1 MCTGLVNAK
10 RAGACRSTIARRTGR
25 TYSNYNDVTMTKTI
39 LTLLLGVTASAA
51 LSACGGK
58 TAANDKNFGIAIT
71 RYFDKKGEQCLD
83 PIAWPVDVYETDLR
97 QQKLYPD
104 GVAGQM
110 AALEAAGLA
119 RGQDMTLPGTFV
131 DGKPSGPGVKVRRY
145 TMTDAAKPYLRA
157 GAGKGAQT
165 QPHLCWGRK
174 SLDKVGRW
182 ADPAKVG
189 DHEETGVLYTYVL
202 SDVAGWARQPQ
213 VKAAFPDLGRT
224 VDGERSQK
232 ERMVVKSTPEGWVP
246 LGLND

>member
-1 MCTGLVNAK
+1 MHYPA
-10 RAGACRSTIARRTGR
+10 IARRPR
-25 TYSNYNDVTMTKTI
+25 FAPWYNDITMTKTI
-39 LTLLLGVTASAA
+39 PTLLLGVTVSAM
-51 LSACGGK
+51 LVACGGK
-58 TAANDKNFGIAIT
+58 TAASDKNFGIAIT
-71 RYFDKKGEQCLD
+71 QYLDKKGEQCLD

-110 AALEAAGLA
+110 AALEAAGMA

-145 TMTDAAKPYLRA
+145 TMTEAARPYVHA
-157 GAGKGAQT
+157 GAASGQK
-165 QPHLCWGRK
+165 PRLCWGRK

-182 ADPAKVG
+182 ADPARVG
-189 DHEETGVLYTYVL
+189 DHEETGVLYTYAL

-224 VDGERSQK
+224 VDGDRSQK
-232 ERMVVKSTPEGWVP
+232 ERMVVRSTPRGWEP